1 MSDTIKRRAI
11 PSEEKG
17 KRTTSAKVIG
27 EGDLASSGKKN
38 PASLGSSGI
47 LSEEEKKEDLE
58 LEEKD
63 VNKNIFIPIVKAN
76 SEERT
81 ITGVVLQPEVV
92 DAQGDIMDKEVIRK
106 AAHAFLSTYNRA
118 TELGLM
124 HKYFGSG
131 DFDLYESWLAPQDVS
146 INSTI
151 IKEGS
156 WILTVYV
163 VKDKIWKMVKEG
175 KLRGFSIG
183 GKAKA
188 KNIKSEKEGLDA

>member
-1 MSDTIKRRAI
+1 MSNAKRKAI
-11 PSEEKG
+11 PSEEKD
-17 KRTTSAKVIG
+17 KRTASAKVIG
-27 EGDLASSGKKN
+27 EGDLAASGKKN
-38 PASLGSSGI
+38 PASINTSGI
-47 LSEEEKKEDLE
+47 LPEEEKKE
-58 LEEKD
+58 KD
-63 VNKNIFIPIVKAN
+63 VNKSIYVPIIKASN
-76 SEERT
+76 EERT

-106 AAHAFLSTYNRA
+106 AAHDFLSRYNRA

-124 HKYFGSG
+124 HKYFGNG

-163 VKDKIWKMVKEG
+163 VKDKIWKMVKEA
-175 KLRGFSIG
+175 KLKGFSIG